1 MNSRGQ
7 TWHVPCSVRATVA
20 RAYFNDVD
28 EEFFRAG
35 DDIAD
40 QRAQRS
46 YSDLTEYEGMGP
58 GVVRRAVDRIVRARR
73 VLIIA
78 GVFLGGGITGFAI
91 ARLSADAPA
100 DAPAA
105 AVVAESTVA
114 SPAAASPA
122 PVLADV
128 PPPAAQPAPA
138 PMITPPAA
146 VPVVAK
152 PVVAKPVAAKPVAA
166 KPTAKP
172 ARRAAS
178 RSAAKPRPRPSPSD
192 APVFPY

>member
-7 TWHVPCSVRATVA
+7 TWHVACSQPPTVA

-58 GVVRRAVDRIVRARR
+58 SVLRRAVDRIARARR
-73 VLIIA
+73 ALIIA
-78 GVFLGGGITGFAI
+78 GVFLAGGIAGFAI
-91 ARLSADAPA
+91 ARVSA

-105 AVVAESTVA
+105 AAVIAESRIVEP
-114 SPAAASPA
+114 PAAAAVPA
-122 PVLADV
+122 PVAVEVAPPAVEPAPAAAEV
-128 PPPAAQPAPA
+128 PPPAVQ
-138 PMITPPAA
+138 
-146 VPVVAK
+146 
-152 PVVAKPVAAKPVAA
+152 PVAAKPVAA
-166 KPTAKP
+166 KPVVKP
-172 ARRAAS
+172 AKRTVTRR
-178 RSAAKPRPRPSPSD
+178 AAKPRPSSSNAA
-192 APVFPY
+192 APIFPY